1 MIYCSPSIKHRIDL
15 KYDSCDNPYAPESA
29 CGIHVLSEVAFY
41 WLNSAWFLMGSSI
54 KITNTLQYIVVL
66 CYYRVIT
73 LGGKYIMKTSYI
85 VFLSILLGGFFIFS
99 YSNPLY
105 AQTTSDQEKSD
116 SEECDCEDCDVN
128 CVCVITPCECLCA
141 DDSKSADANLGLE
154 LDSIVAFR
162 NIQNMKLG
170 KLVEILQANSSVDIE
185 LPTEKEEE
193 KVSFELVGVEFQE
206 VLKHLGLK
214 YK

>member
-1 MIYCSPSIKHRIDL
+1 MSR
-15 KYDSCDNPYAPESA
+15 
-29 CGIHVLSEVAFY
+29 EVK
-41 WLNSAWFLMGSSI
+41 N
-54 KITNTLQYIVVL
+54 
-66 CYYRVIT
+66 
-73 LGGKYIMKTSYI
+73 IMKISYV
-85 VFLSILLGGFFIFS
+85 VFLFILLGIFCVFS
-99 YSNPLY
+99 YLNPIY
-105 AQTTSDQEKSD
+105 AQTTSDQRKND
-116 SEECDCEDCDVN
+116 SEDCDCKDCDTY
-128 CVCVITPCECLCA
+128 CVCIITPCECLCG
-141 DDSKSADANLGLE
+141 DDSKSEDANLGIE

-170 KLVEILQANSSVDIE
+170 QLVEILQANSSVDIE